1 LRGVDAPPLRR
12 IHSSQKPS
20 RGDSPYVKIQGAF
33 SPIPFRTRFHRFR
46 ETHLKLLSYA
56 GGAVLAVCLACTS
69 PVQAQVQ
76 AVRSGHS
83 GPIFVL
89 NSLDASI
96 SVIDPVT
103 YKELRR
109 IPTGKEPHHLYFSP
123 DQKSLIVANSVGDSL
138 TLVDPRTGQV
148 QKTLTGIVDPY
159 QLRFSPDMKWFVT
172 AANRLDH
179 IDIYRYTPRPDG
191 FDIKLMKRVPAGRTP
206 SHIGIDSKST
216 TAYVSLQD
224 SDQVIAIDLAT
235 QQVRWT
241 LPVGKTPADV
251 YIVPGDKVMLVALTG
266 DSYVEAYDISAPK
279 PRLIT
284 RLKTGA
290 GAHAFRVQGDGQH
303 IFVSNRAANTI
314 SRIDFRNLKVV
325 DEYPAPGGPDC
336 MDLLAD
342 GKTLLVTSRW
352 ARKLTFIDLNKKE
365 VVRQVHVGR
374 SPHGVWTLDH
384 VSMR

>member
-1 LRGVDAPPLRR
+1 MNRLSFARGALF
-12 IHSSQKPS
+12 
-20 RGDSPYVKIQGAF
+20 A
-33 SPIPFRTRFHRFR
+33 
-46 ETHLKLLSYA
+46 A
-56 GGAVLAVCLACTS
+56 CLAFIA
-69 PVQAQVQ
+69 PAQAQGQ
-76 AVRSGHS
+76 AARPHHDD
-83 GPIFVL
+83 PIFVL
-89 NSLDASI
+89 NSLDANV
-96 SVIDPVT
+96 SVIDPAT
-103 YKELRR
+103 FKELRR

-138 TLVDPRTGQV
+138 TLFDPRTGQV
-148 QKTLTGIVDPY
+148 QRTITGIVDPY

-179 IDIYRYTPRPDG
+179 IDIYQYVPRAEG
-191 FDIKLMKRVPAGRTP
+191 FDLKLMKRVPAGKTP

-224 SDQVIAIDLAT
+224 SDEVIAIDLAT

-266 DSYVEAYDISAPK
+266 DSYVEAYDLASPDK

-284 RLKTGA
+284 RIKTNA

-325 DEYPAPGGPDC
+325 AEYPAPGGPDC
-336 MDLLAD
+336 MDLMAD

-352 ARKLTFIDLNKKE
+352 ARKLTFIDIDKKE
-365 VVRQVHVGR
+365 VVRQVNVGR

-384 VSMR
+384 VAMH

>member
-1 LRGVDAPPLRR
+1 MLAACL
-12 IHSSQKPS
+12 
-20 RGDSPYVKIQGAF
+20 AF
-33 SPIPFRTRFHRFR
+33 STP
-46 ETHLKLLSYA
+46 A
-56 GGAVLAVCLACTS
+56 
-69 PVQAQVQ
+69 QAQTPSTQ
-76 AVRSGHS
+76 TRHAD
-83 GPIFVL
+83 PIFVL

-96 SVIDPVT
+96 SVIDPLT

-123 DQKSLIVANSVGDSL
+123 DQKSLIVANSVGDSM
-138 TLVDPRTGQV
+138 TLVDPRTAQV
-148 QKTLTGIVDPY
+148 QRTLTGIVDPY

-172 AANRLDH
+172 AANRLNH
-179 IDIYRYTPRPDG
+179 IDIYQYIPHDNG
-191 FDIKLMKRVPAGRTP
+191 FDLKLMKRVPAGKTP

-224 SDQVIAIDLAT
+224 SDEVIAIDLAT

-266 DSYVEAYDISAPK
+266 DSYVEAYDLTTPK

-314 SRIDFRNLKVV
+314 SRIDFKALKVV
-325 DEYPAPGGPDC
+325 AEYPAPGGPDC
-336 MDLLAD
+336 MDLMAD

-352 ARKLTFIDLNKKE
+352 ARKLTFIDIDKKE
-365 VVRQVHVGR
+365 VVRQINVGR

-384 VSMR
+384 VAMH

>member
-1 LRGVDAPPLRR
+1 MSKFRAL
-12 IHSSQKPS
+12 
-20 RGDSPYVKIQGAF
+20 F
-33 SPIPFRTRFHRFR
+33 SDTERS
-46 ETHLKLLSYA
+46 HLKLKPFAA
-56 GGAVLAVCLACTS
+56 GALIAACLAFLSSAHAEGQT
-69 PVQAQVQ
+69 
-76 AVRSGHS
+76 AVSKHS

-96 SVIDPVT
+96 SVIDPAT

-148 QKTLTGIVDPY
+148 QRTLSGIVDPY
-159 QLRFSPDMKWFVT
+159 QLRFSPDMKYFVT

-179 IDIYRYTPRPDG
+179 IDIYQYVPRAEG
-191 FDIKLMKRVPAGRTP
+191 FDLKLLKRVPAGKTP

-224 SDQVIAIDLAT
+224 SDEVIAIDLAT
-235 QQVRWT
+235 QNVRWK

-266 DSYVEAYDISAPK
+266 DEYVEAYDISGATPK
-279 PRLIT
+279 LIT
-284 RLKTGA
+284 RLKTNK
-290 GAHAFRVQGDGQH
+290 GAHAFRSQGDGQH

-314 SRIDFRNLKVV
+314 SRIDFKALKVV
-325 DEYPAPGGPDC
+325 AEYPAPGGPDC
-336 MDLLAD
+336 MDLMAD

-352 ARKLTFIDLNKKE
+352 ARKLSVIDIDKKE
-365 VVRQVHVGR
+365 VVRQVSVGR

>member
-1 LRGVDAPPLRR
+1 MSKFRALF
-12 IHSSQKPS
+12 I
-20 RGDSPYVKIQGAF
+20 DSAR
-33 SPIPFRTRFHRFR
+33 SL
-46 ETHLKLLSYA
+46 LKLLSFA
-56 GGAVLAVCLACTS
+56 SGAVFAACLALVS
-69 PVQAQVQ
+69 PVQAQSRTAQ
-76 AVRSGHS
+76 SGHS

-103 YKELRR
+103 YRELRR

-138 TLVDPRTGQV
+138 TLVDPRTGLV
-148 QKTLTGIVDPY
+148 QRTLTGIVDPY

-172 AANRLDH
+172 AANRLNH
-179 IDIYRYTPRPDG
+179 IDIYQYIPNGDS
-191 FDIKLMKRVPAGRTP
+191 FDLKLMKRVPAGKTP

-224 SDQVIAIDLAT
+224 SDEVIAIDLAT

-266 DSYVEAYDISAPK
+266 DSYVEAYDISSPK
-279 PRLIT
+279 PKLIT
-284 RLKTGA
+284 RLKTNA
-290 GAHAFRVQGDGQH
+290 GAHAFRSQGDGQH

-314 SRIDFRNLKVV
+314 SRIDTKNLKVLE
-325 DEYPAPGGPDC
+325 EYPAPGGPDC

-352 ARKLTFIDLNKKE
+352 ARKLTVIDIDKKE
-365 VVRQVHVGR
+365 IVRQVNVGR

>member
-1 LRGVDAPPLRR
+1 LNR
-12 IHSSQKPS
+12 
-20 RGDSPYVKIQGAF
+20 
-33 SPIPFRTRFHRFR
+33 
-46 ETHLKLLSYA
+46 LSFA
-56 GGAVLAVCLACTS
+56 GGIMLAACLAFAT
-69 PVQAQVQ
+69 PAQAAPTGQ
-76 AVRSGHS
+76 SSHT

-89 NSLDASI
+89 NSLDASV

-123 DQKSLIVANSVGDSL
+123 DQKSLIVANSVGNSL
-138 TLVDPRTGQV
+138 TLVDPRTGEV
-148 QKTLTGIVDPY
+148 QRVLTDIVDPY

-172 AANRLDH
+172 AANRLNH
-179 IDIYRYTPRPDG
+179 IDIYQYVPGKTGKDG
-191 FDIKLMKRVPAGRTP
+191 FELKLMRRVLAGKTP

-224 SDQVIAIDLAT
+224 SDEVIAIDLAT

-266 DSYVEAYDISAPK
+266 DSYVEAYDLTTPTPK
-279 PRLIT
+279 LIK
-284 RLKTGA
+284 RIKTNA
-290 GAHAFRVQGDGQH
+290 GAHAFRSQGDGQH

-314 SRIDFRNLKVV
+314 SRIDTKSLTAVGEFA
-325 DEYPAPGGPDC
+325 APGGPDC

-352 ARKLTFIDLNKKE
+352 ARKLSVIDVESGKLL
-365 VVRQVHVGR
+365 RQVHVGR

>member
-1 LRGVDAPPLRR
+1 MRPPRPLLPGALSL
-12 IHSSQKPS
+12 ICEIFLNLLSFAGSAMLAACL
-20 RGDSPYVKIQGAF
+20 AF
-33 SPIPFRTRFHRFR
+33 STPAQAAPTAP
-46 ETHLKLLSYA
+46 A
-56 GGAVLAVCLACTS
+56 GHT
-69 PVQAQVQ
+69 
-76 AVRSGHS
+76 

-89 NSLDASI
+89 NSLDASV

-123 DQKSLIVANSVGDSL
+123 DQKSLIVANSVGNSL
-138 TLVDPRTGQV
+138 TLVDPRTGEV
-148 QKTLTGIVDPY
+148 QRTVTDIVDPY

-172 AANRLDH
+172 AANRLNH
-179 IDIYRYTPRPDG
+179 IDIYQYIPGKNG
-191 FDIKLMKRVPAGRTP
+191 FDLKLMRRVPAGKTP

-224 SDQVIAIDLAT
+224 SDEVIAIDLAT

-266 DSYVEAYDISAPK
+266 DSYVEAYDLTTPTPK
-279 PRLIT
+279 LIK
-284 RLKTGA
+284 RIKTNA
-290 GAHAFRVQGDGQH
+290 GAHAFRSQGDGQH

-314 SRIDFRNLKVV
+314 SRIDTKNLTVLA
-325 DEYPAPGGPDC
+325 EFPAPGGPDC

-352 ARKLTFIDLNKKE
+352 ARKLSVIDVDSGKLL
-365 VVRQVHVGR
+365 RQVNVGR